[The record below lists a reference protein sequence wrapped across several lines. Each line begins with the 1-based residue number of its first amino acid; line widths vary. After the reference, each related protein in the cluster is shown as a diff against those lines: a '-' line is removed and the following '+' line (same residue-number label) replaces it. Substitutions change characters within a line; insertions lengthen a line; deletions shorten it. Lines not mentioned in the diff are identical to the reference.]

1 MDELRCLRALL
12 QSAID
17 VGSFRGAQLAMD
29 LQGEDIDLCLGE
41 AAPGVPMTSQHL
53 LPWLSAG
60 KPLTAI
66 AWAQL
71 WEAGRIGLD
80 DPVIKY
86 VPEFGMRGKE
96 AITFRHLLTHT
107 AGFRSLVDVDSGS
120 DWSEQLQR
128 VYHARLERDWIPG
141 RRAGYQARGTW
152 YVLGETIQRLVGEPL
167 AQWIRGHVTG
177 PAAMHDTWL
186 ELAPADFDEYGLRM
200 ARLYDTSDP
209 EAVVEEEF
217 SGRAAAAVCVP
228 GTSAR
233 GPMRDLCRLYQVLS
247 RSDGTLLAPTTIA
260 AMTARQRSGLY
271 DRTFR
276 HRLDWGLGFV
286 LEPNQ
291 QGSGTVPYGYGRH
304 ASQRT
309 FGHAGARCVTG
320 FADPES
326 GLVVALG
333 VNGRLAQ
340 PAHVDQFLE
349 FLTAIY
355 EDLDLTMSD
364 LALNDESDGE

>member
-1 MDELRCLRALL
+1 MAELGRLCSLL
-12 QSAID
+12 QTAID
-17 VGSFRGAQLAMD
+17 VGSFRGVQLAMN
-29 LQGEDIDLCLGE
+29 LQGQDIDLCLGE
-41 AAPGVPMTSQHL
+41 ASPGVEMTSQHL

-80 DPVIKY
+80 DPVIEY
-86 VPEFGMRGKE
+86 VPEFGLRGKE

-107 AGFRSLVDVDSGS
+107 AGFRSLVDVNAGS
-120 DWSEQLQR
+120 DWSQQLQR

-141 RRAGYQARGTW
+141 RHAGYQARGSW
-152 YVLGETIQRLVGEPL
+152 YVLGETIQRLVGGPL
-167 AQWIRGHVTG
+167 AQWIRGHVTD
-177 PAAMHDTWL
+177 PAAMDDTWL
-186 ELAPADFDEYGLRM
+186 ELPSDVFDEYGLRM
-200 ARLYDTSDP
+200 ARLYDTSEP
-209 EAVVEEEF
+209 EAAVEEVF
-217 SGRAAAAVCVP
+217 SGRVAAAVCVP

-233 GPMRDLCRLYQVLS
+233 GPMRDLCRLYQLLS
-247 RSDGTLLAPTTIA
+247 KSDGTLLAPTTIA

-286 LEPNQ
+286 LESNQ
-291 QGSGTVPYGYGRH
+291 HGADTVPYGYGRH

-320 FADPES
+320 FSDPEN

-340 PAHVDQFLE
+340 SAHVDQFRE

-355 EDLDLTMSD
+355 EDLDLARSD
-364 LALNDESDGE
+364 LHDE